1 MIPVVA
7 TKNKEC
13 LITTSLLK
21 NAAQELIYLHV
32 IIQLQVLFSGKNSQ
46 GVNTER
52 ATNTKKRKKAE
63 GKRAEKDTRQP
74 QILSDALQDYST
86 LMFLWVDYDAW
97 NWNVGKIHE
106 QGWMFK
112 PSVSTIVTSFESASV
127 LYWYSNIN
135 NIAIIWVKSSFSLV
149 QLSKCKTKTIVI
161 CMVLQGQG
169 NTFFFLNINNLFLC
183 NSTLFSV
190 CTKVQL
196 VSTRTI
202 PLMFGVVRGMMFS
215 QCRGWLEGNKFL
227 HDCIFNLT
235 L

>member
-63 GKRAEKDTRQP
+63 GKRTEKDTRQP
-74 QILSDALQDYST
+74 QSLSDALQDYST

-169 NTFFFLNINNLFLC
+169 NTFFLKT
-183 NSTLFSV
+183 STICFYVIQLSSLSVQRFSLL
-190 CTKVQL
+190 VQELYHWCL
-196 VSTRTI
+196 V
-202 PLMFGVVRGMMFS
+202 
-215 QCRGWLEGNKFL
+215 
-227 HDCIFNLT
+227 
-235 L
+235 